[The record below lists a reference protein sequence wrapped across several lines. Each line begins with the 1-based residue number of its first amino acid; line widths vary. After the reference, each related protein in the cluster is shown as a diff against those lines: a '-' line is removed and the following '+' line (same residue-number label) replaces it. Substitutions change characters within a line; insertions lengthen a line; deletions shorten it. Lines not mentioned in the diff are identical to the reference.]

1 MASGG
6 ACGRLLGGLFFCLP
20 LAGCGYAVLPG
31 SAGNCGHTDTETRAD
46 VLAFAKD
53 VLLGYEPRT
62 GKRLYNSTG
71 RVKRW
76 PTGAVVTWDVVE
88 APDGQADQLAVE
100 VAAVFAEVA
109 EVVGDAVRFEQR
121 AHADIRLYFA
131 AYGNWEAV
139 TPFSPTSRNVALTQ
153 PYNDGDLRLTQG
165 DIVVDPIGSFSRVR
179 GAIRHEV
186 LHALG
191 LAGHSDHLSTC
202 SFMVSDTSACYLRS
216 ELPTD
221 EMAPIDKCLARFV
234 YQSLQP
240 GDTEADIELAFAES
254 WDSVC
259 ELEFADAGVTP
270 NGP

>member
-1 MASGG
+1 MASG
-6 ACGRLLGGLFFCLP
+6 ALCGRLLGGLFFCLP
-20 LAGCGYAVLPG
+20 LAGCGYAFPSD
-31 SAGNCGHTDTETRAD
+31 SAGNCGNTNTETRAD

-88 APDGQADQLAVE
+88 APDDQADQLAVE

-121 AHADIRLYFA
+121 ADADIRIYFA

-139 TPFSPTSRNVALTQ
+139 TPFSPTSRSVALTQ
-153 PYNDGDLRLTQG
+153 PYNDGDLRLTQS
-165 DIVVDPIGSFSRVR
+165 DIVVDPSGSFSRVR

-202 SFMVSDTSACYLRS
+202 SFMVSDTNACYLRS

-221 EMAPIDKCLARFV
+221 EMAPIDNCLARFV
-234 YQSLQP
+234 YQILQP
-240 GDTEADIELAFAES
+240 GDTEADIQLAFAES

-259 ELEFADAGVTP
+259 ELEFADSSAAP
-270 NGP
+270 DGP